1 MCKDRLIFTLEQ
13 VNLTPNGINHA
24 GFGYIFFTE
33 RLLFFVDKD
42 TMLR

>member
-24 GFGYIFFTE
+24 GFGYIFFYRTAAI
-33 RLLFFVDKD
+33 LC
-42 TMLR
+42 